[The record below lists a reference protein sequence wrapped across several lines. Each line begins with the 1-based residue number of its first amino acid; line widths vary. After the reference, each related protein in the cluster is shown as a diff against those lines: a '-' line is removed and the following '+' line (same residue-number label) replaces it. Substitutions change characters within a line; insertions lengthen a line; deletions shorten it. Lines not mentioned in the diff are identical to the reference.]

1 MTTLVDENLSLLRA
15 GTLKPLTLQG
25 KTLLPI
31 VQGGMGVGV
40 SAHSLAGTVA
50 SCGGVGT
57 IASVDLRHLHPDLQE
72 RTNRLKGPEAKAII
86 DAANIEALRREI
98 VAAKSKSQGSGLIA
112 VNVMK
117 ALTEYESY
125 VSAALEFGADLIVVG
140 AGLPLDLPDLAEN
153 YPNVG
158 LIPILS
164 DARGVQI
171 VLKKWLKKGR
181 TPAAVVIEHPAHAGG
196 HLGAAGVYDLRN
208 DRFSFEKV
216 VPETLEVLK
225 SLGLSN
231 EVPIIVAGGMRTHA
245 DIKKMQELG
254 AAAVQMGTPFA
265 VTIEGDASEA
275 FKHVLADAEECDLV
289 EFQSVAGLP
298 ARAVRTPW
306 LSHYLDHEE
315 KLKAKAKAKPN
326 CIKSF
331 DCLAH
336 CGLRDGLAKMGQFC
350 IDHHLAAAFRGDVKK
365 GLFFRGAG
373 CLPFGKEIRSVKELI
388 SGLLQPQVAYAV

>member
-1 MTTLVDENLSLLRA
+1 MTTLVEENFRLLGA
-15 GTLKPLTLQG
+15 STLKPLTLQG

-40 SAHSLAGTVA
+40 SAHSLAGSVA
-50 SCGGVGT
+50 ACGGVGT

-72 RTNRLKGPEAKAII
+72 KTHRLKGPAAKAVI

-98 VAAKSKSQGSGLIA
+98 VAAKLKSQGAGLIA

-117 ALTEYESY
+117 ALTEYASY
-125 VSAALEFGADLIVVG
+125 VNTALEHGADLIVVG
-140 AGLPLDLPDLAEN
+140 AGLPLDLPDLAEK

-171 VLKKWLKKGR
+171 VLKKWLKKDR
-181 TPAAVVIEHPAHAGG
+181 PPAAIIIEHPAYAGG
-196 HLGAAGVYDLRN
+196 HLGASGIDDLKN
-208 DRFSFEKV
+208 ERFSFEKA
-216 VPETLEVLK
+216 VPETIKLLE
-225 SLGLSN
+225 SFGLSA
-231 EVPIIVAGGMRTHA
+231 EVPIIVAGGVRTHA
-245 DIKKMQELG
+245 DILKMQALG
-254 AAAVQMGTPFA
+254 AAAVQMGTAFA
-265 VTIEGDASEA
+265 VTMEGDASDA
-275 FKHVLADAEECDLV
+275 FKHILADARDSDLV

-298 ARAVRTPW
+298 ARAVKTPW
-306 LSHYLDHEE
+306 LSHYLDHED
-315 KLKAKAKAKPN
+315 KLKAKAKEKPS

-373 CLPFGKEIRSVKELI
+373 ELPFGKEIRSVKDLVT
-388 SGLLQPQVAYAV
+388 GLLQAAPSYST

>member
-1 MTTLVDENLSLLRA
+1 MTTLVEENFRLLGA
-15 GTLKPLTLQG
+15 STLKPLTLQG

-40 SAHSLAGTVA
+40 SAHSLAGSVA
-50 SCGGVGT
+50 ACGGVGT

-72 RTNRLKGPEAKAII
+72 KTHRLKGPAAKAVI

-98 VAAKSKSQGSGLIA
+98 VAAKLKSQGAGLIA

-117 ALTEYESY
+117 ALTEYASY
-125 VSAALEFGADLIVVG
+125 VNTALEHGADLIVVG
-140 AGLPLDLPDLAEN
+140 AGLPLDLPDLAEK

-171 VLKKWLKKGR
+171 VLKKWLKKDR
-181 TPAAVVIEHPAHAGG
+181 PPAAIIIEHPAYAGG
-196 HLGAAGVYDLRN
+196 HLGASGIDDLKN
-208 DRFSFEKV
+208 ERFSFEKA
-216 VPETLEVLK
+216 VPETIKLLE
-225 SLGLSN
+225 SFGLSA
-231 EVPIIVAGGMRTHA
+231 EVPIIVAGGVRTHA
-245 DIKKMQELG
+245 DILKMQALG
-254 AAAVQMGTPFA
+254 AVAVQMGTAFA
-265 VTIEGDASEA
+265 VTMEGDASDA
-275 FKHVLADAEECDLV
+275 FKHILADARDSDLV

-298 ARAVRTPW
+298 ARAVKTPW
-306 LSHYLDHEE
+306 LSHYLDHED
-315 KLKAKAKAKPN
+315 KLKAKAKEKPS

-373 CLPFGKEIRSVKELI
+373 ELPFGKEIRSVKDLVT
-388 SGLLQPQVAYAV
+388 GLLQAAPSYST

>member
-1 MTTLVDENLSLLRA
+1 MTTLAEENFRLLGA
-15 GTLKPLTLQG
+15 STLKPLTLQG

-40 SAHSLAGTVA
+40 SAHSLAGSVA
-50 SCGGVGT
+50 ACGGVGT

-72 RTNRLKGPEAKAII
+72 KTHRLKGPAAKAVI

-98 VAAKSKSQGSGLIA
+98 VAAKLKSQGAGLIA

-117 ALTEYESY
+117 ALTEYASY
-125 VSAALEFGADLIVVG
+125 VNTALEHGADLIVVG
-140 AGLPLDLPDLAEN
+140 AGLPLDLPDLAEK

-171 VLKKWLKKGR
+171 VLKKWLKKDR
-181 TPAAVVIEHPAHAGG
+181 PPAAIIIEHPAYAGG
-196 HLGAAGVYDLRN
+196 HLGASGIDDLKN
-208 DRFSFEKV
+208 ERFSFEKA
-216 VPETLEVLK
+216 VPETIKLLE
-225 SLGLSN
+225 SFGLSA
-231 EVPIIVAGGMRTHA
+231 EVPIIVAGGVRTHA
-245 DIKKMQELG
+245 DILKMQALG
-254 AAAVQMGTPFA
+254 AAAVQMGTAFA
-265 VTIEGDASEA
+265 VTMEGDASDA
-275 FKHVLADAEECDLV
+275 FKHILADARDSDLV

-298 ARAVRTPW
+298 ARAVKTPW
-306 LSHYLDHEE
+306 LSHYLDHED
-315 KLKAKAKAKPN
+315 KLKAKAKEKPS

-373 CLPFGKEIRSVKELI
+373 ELPFGKEIRSVKDLVT
-388 SGLLQPQVAYAV
+388 GLLQAAPSYST

>member
-1 MTTLVDENLSLLRA
+1 MTNLVDVNLNLLRS
-15 GTLKPLTLQG
+15 GTLKPLSIQG

-50 SCGGVGT
+50 SCGGIGT
-57 IASVDLRHLHPDLQE
+57 IASVDLRHLHPDLQKM
-72 RTNRLKGPEAKAII
+72 THRLKGPEAKGVI

-98 VAAKSKSQGSGLIA
+98 EAAKSKSEGEGLIA

-125 VSAALEFGADLIVVG
+125 VDAALRFGADLIVVG
-140 AGLPLDLPDLAEN
+140 AGLPLDLPDLAQD

-171 VLKKWLKKGR
+171 VLKKWQKKGR
-181 TPAAVVIEHPAHAGG
+181 IPAAIIIEHPAYAGG
-196 HLGAAGVYDLRN
+196 HLGASCVDDLGN
-208 DRFSFEKV
+208 DRYSFEKV
-216 VPETLEVLK
+216 IPETLEVIR
-225 SLGLSN
+225 SFGFDN
-231 EVPIIVAGGMRTHA
+231 EIPLIVAGGIRTHS
-245 DIKKMQELG
+245 DIKKIQDLG
-254 AAAVQMGTPFA
+254 AAAVQMGTAFA
-265 VTIEGDASEA
+265 VTIECDASDV
-275 FKHVLADAEECDLV
+275 FKHVLADAVDSDLV

-306 LSHYLDHEE
+306 LSHYLDHEL
-315 KLKAKAKAKPN
+315 KLKEKAKPKPS

-350 IDHHLAAAFRGDVKK
+350 IDHHLAAAFRGDLKK
-365 GLFFRGAG
+365 GLFFRGSG
-373 CLPFGKEIRSVKELI
+373 DLPFGKEIRSAKELI
-388 SGLLQPQVAYAV
+388 AGLLQPQTVFSN

>member
-1 MTTLVDENLSLLRA
+1 MTTLVEENFRLLGA
-15 GTLKPLTLQG
+15 STLKPLTLQG

-40 SAHSLAGTVA
+40 SAHSLAGSVA
-50 SCGGVGT
+50 ACGGVGT

-72 RTNRLKGPEAKAII
+72 KTHRLKGPAAKAVI
-86 DAANIEALRREI
+86 DATNIEALRREI
-98 VAAKSKSQGSGLIA
+98 VAAKLKSQGAGLIA

-117 ALTEYESY
+117 ALTEYASY
-125 VSAALEFGADLIVVG
+125 VNTALEHGADLIVVG
-140 AGLPLDLPDLAEN
+140 AGLPLDLPDLAEK

-171 VLKKWLKKGR
+171 VLKKWLKKDR
-181 TPAAVVIEHPAHAGG
+181 PPAAIIIEHPAYAGG
-196 HLGAAGVYDLRN
+196 HLGASGIDDLKN
-208 DRFSFEKV
+208 ERFSFEKA
-216 VPETLEVLK
+216 VPETIKLLE
-225 SLGLSN
+225 SFGLSA
-231 EVPIIVAGGMRTHA
+231 EVPIIVAGGVRTHA
-245 DIKKMQELG
+245 DILKMQALG
-254 AAAVQMGTPFA
+254 AAAVQMGTAFA
-265 VTIEGDASEA
+265 VTMEGDASDA
-275 FKHVLADAEECDLV
+275 FKHILADARDSDLV

-298 ARAVRTPW
+298 ARAVKTPW
-306 LSHYLDHEE
+306 LSHYLDHED
-315 KLKAKAKAKPN
+315 KLKAKAKEKPS

-373 CLPFGKEIRSVKELI
+373 ELPFGKEIRSVKDLVT
-388 SGLLQPQVAYAV
+388 GLLQAAPSYST

>member
-1 MTTLVDENLSLLRA
+1 MTTLVEENFRLLGA
-15 GTLKPLTLQG
+15 STLNPLTLQG

-40 SAHSLAGTVA
+40 SAHSLAGSVA
-50 SCGGVGT
+50 ACGGVGT

-72 RTNRLKGPEAKAII
+72 KTHRLKGPAAKAVI

-98 VAAKSKSQGSGLIA
+98 VAAKLKSQGAGLIA

-117 ALTEYESY
+117 ALTEYASY
-125 VSAALEFGADLIVVG
+125 VNTALEHGADLIVVG
-140 AGLPLDLPDLAEN
+140 AGLPLDLPDLAEK

-171 VLKKWLKKGR
+171 VLKKWLKKDR
-181 TPAAVVIEHPAHAGG
+181 PPAAIIIEHPAYAGG
-196 HLGAAGVYDLRN
+196 HLGASGIDDLKN
-208 DRFSFEKV
+208 ERFSFEKA
-216 VPETLEVLK
+216 VPETIKLLE
-225 SLGLSN
+225 SFGLSA
-231 EVPIIVAGGMRTHA
+231 EVPIIVAGGVRTHA
-245 DIKKMQELG
+245 DILKMQALG
-254 AAAVQMGTPFA
+254 AAAVQMGTAFA
-265 VTIEGDASEA
+265 VTMEGDASDA
-275 FKHVLADAEECDLV
+275 FKHILADARDSDLV

-298 ARAVRTPW
+298 ARAVKTPW
-306 LSHYLDHEE
+306 LSHYLDHED
-315 KLKAKAKAKPN
+315 KLKAKAKEKPS

-373 CLPFGKEIRSVKELI
+373 ELPFGKEIRSVKDLVT
-388 SGLLQPQVAYAV
+388 GLLQAAPSYST

>member
-1 MTTLVDENLSLLRA
+1 MTTLVEENFRLLGA
-15 GTLKPLTLQG
+15 STLKPLTLQG

-40 SAHSLAGTVA
+40 SAHSLAGSVA
-50 SCGGVGT
+50 ACGGVGT

-72 RTNRLKGPEAKAII
+72 KTHRLKGPAAKAVI

-98 VAAKSKSQGSGLIA
+98 VAAKLKSQGAGLIA

-117 ALTEYESY
+117 ALTEYASY
-125 VSAALEFGADLIVVG
+125 VNTALEHGADLIVVG
-140 AGLPLDLPDLAEN
+140 AGLPLDLPDLAEK

-171 VLKKWLKKGR
+171 VLKKWLKKDR
-181 TPAAVVIEHPAHAGG
+181 PPAAIIIEHPAYAGG
-196 HLGAAGVYDLRN
+196 HLGASGIDDLKN
-208 DRFSFEKV
+208 ERFSFEKA
-216 VPETLEVLK
+216 VPETIKLLE
-225 SLGLSN
+225 SFGLSA
-231 EVPIIVAGGMRTHA
+231 EVPIIVAGGVRTHA
-245 DIKKMQELG
+245 DILKMQALG
-254 AAAVQMGTPFA
+254 AAAVQMGTAFA
-265 VTIEGDASEA
+265 VTMEGDASDA
-275 FKHVLADAEECDLV
+275 FKHILADARDSDLV

-298 ARAVRTPW
+298 ARAVKTPW
-306 LSHYLDHEE
+306 LSHYLDHED
-315 KLKAKAKAKPN
+315 KLKAKAKEKPS

-373 CLPFGKEIRSVKELI
+373 ELPFGKEIRSVKDLVT
-388 SGLLQPQVAYAV
+388 GLLQGAPSYST